1 MKFESIGTIE
11 RVKKSLC
18 LMIAPVP
25 DFINGKMNSDA
36 AIDKIR
42 SCGRKESEAGYER
55 QEEKRWL
62 IYQMHLEQSL

>member
-1 MKFESIGTIE
+1 
-11 RVKKSLC
+11 
-18 LMIAPVP
+18 MIAPHP
-25 DFINGKMNSDA
+25 DFINGEVNSDA